1 MLYDSFT
8 AIQESWQDILS
19 GMLDFSVIST
29 NKTCLDF
36 NRSKLLVEFNE
47 ETHRC
52 CSCKVRRNGS
62 ECVYEDACPHVVCK
76 SCLQRHYHKYDP
88 ESWEIV
94 LVLKWRKRAKILFKK
109 AWNGRKKNE
118 KTLLSLSFSRQLEIH
133 AFLIHFERLHSMSQ
147 FLFEVFLPIKYHG
160 HRTSRSHFD
169 YITPLPQVSSNRL

>member
-1 MLYDSFT
+1 MSISKLPKLVVDNTEMCYIFGSSFVVMKFLREVSLSQAHLLEQFEPGNVMLYDSFT
-8 AIQESWQDILS
+8 AVQESWQEILS

-88 ESWEIV
+88 ES
-94 LVLKWRKRAKILFKK
+94 
-109 AWNGRKKNE
+109 
-118 KTLLSLSFSRQLEIH
+118 
-133 AFLIHFERLHSMSQ
+133 
-147 FLFEVFLPIKYHG
+147 
-160 HRTSRSHFD
+160 
-169 YITPLPQVSSNRL
+169 